1 MMTNNKRT
9 NLNQLLNQI
18 ELELKSIQ
26 VWESCAPT
34 SAALASQ
41 QPFAVDTLTPTQW
54 LQWIFLP
61 KMRYLLEIE
70 ADLPNNI
77 AIHPYFEQTLTDP
90 NCVQL
95 LQWLKRIDET
105 CQS

>member
-9 NLNQLLNQI
+9 DLNLILNQI
-18 ELELKSIQ
+18 ELELKSLQ
-26 VWESCAPT
+26 LWESSAPT

-41 QPFAVDTLTPTQW
+41 QPFAIDTLTPTQW

-61 KMRYLLEIE
+61 KMRDLLEVGT
-70 ADLPNNI
+70 DLPNNI
-77 AIHPYFEQTLTDP
+77 AIHPYFEQTLTQP
-90 NCVQL
+90 NYGQL

-105 CQS
+105 C